1 MGIVI
6 SLLRLVLKRTFNNMN
21 LVIFTIVGLV
31 VTVSLVA
38 SVPLYAD
45 AIIEKLLR
53 TRLDTPSQTNRPP
66 GAIRIRHLEEK
77 TTPSRFDQFKAIDE
91 FVKSNAE
98 WVMDIPLASLVRYQ
112 ATDTHLLQ
120 GVGGTINTNPLAS
133 EAKYAYVAAMQDIEK
148 HIRMVEG
155 TGLPAGPSTD
165 GEVPII
171 LSIVAS
177 EELHMYPGER
187 YWYIGGDQFKPL
199 VVTLRVMGTWEA
211 TDPNN
216 STFWLYHPEVMY
228 NTLFT
233 TEPDLFTNVIPTL
246 DNQVHEYSWYM
257 VFDHNAIHSTNVD
270 RVRGGLQFMETRVA
284 TAMPNTKIDL
294 GPGDTLEEFSRRS
307 FFLRILLFALSVPLL
322 AVVLYYIGISL
333 GMVIE
338 RQRSEIAVFKSR
350 GASTLQIICLYFIE
364 GIINGGIALLLGPF
378 VGAGIAQ
385 LIGKTYGFLLFAD
398 RPPLPVTFT
407 EQVFQYSLIA
417 AVLAVLAGLIP
428 AVGAAR
434 HTIISYKQDVARST
448 RAPLWQRFFV
458 DVLLLAVAVYG
469 YQTLKNRQSILT
481 IGGAG
486 DVFIDPL
493 MLLIPSL
500 FIFALALVFLR
511 IFPLIT
517 AAAAR
522 ISSWIGGASVLL
534 ALRQIS
540 RTPGAY
546 SSLVLLLI
554 LTLALGAFSAS
565 AAHTM
570 DRNFTERVRYDT
582 PADLILYEAWDFD
595 EAQNAFLEPP
605 FSAHNVDGVQAAARV
620 RTFTAKPNIGRGVQ
634 KDLQVLAVDRADFAR
649 ISWWRKDFA
658 SRPLG
663 ALMNAL
669 SIHESAAVV
678 DPAFMQEFQVGP
690 GDTVTLAFNQNLVDF
705 RIVESAAY
713 FPTLYPDK
721 GHFFITNLDYL
732 NDQVGLAPYEVW
744 LQIDPEARSRDII
757 DRIEENGVKVIRI
770 KDSRTAIN
778 FGRLDPQRTGLF
790 GVLSIGF
797 MVAAILTVLGFFL
810 YSFLSFQRRLLQMG
824 ILRAIGLSSPQL
836 FVLLMFEQVFLIL
849 LGVAAGTGFGM
860 WTSSLFIPF
869 LQVSADQNG
878 QVPRFVVETAWTDL
892 QRIYIVLGIMLGF
905 GLLIMSGLL
914 RRMKV
919 YQAVKLGEQA

>member
-1 MGIVI
+1 MGIAI
-6 SLLRLVLKRTFNNMN
+6 SLLRLILKRTINNFN
-21 LVIFTIVGLV
+21 LVIFTIIGLIV
-31 VTVSLVA
+31 AVSLVA
-38 SVPLYAD
+38 SVPLYSD
-45 AIIEKLLR
+45 AIIERLLR
-53 TRLDTPSQTNRPP
+53 GRLDAPSATNRPP
-66 GAIRIRHLEEK
+66 GAVRIRHLEERA
-77 TTPSRFDQFKAIDE
+77 TPSRVDQFQAIDQ
-91 FVKSNAE
+91 FVINNAE
-98 WVMDIPLASLVRYQ
+98 WVMSLPLKSLVRYQ

-120 GVGGTINTNPLAS
+120 GVGGTVNTNPLAS

-148 HIRMVEG
+148 HIRVSEG
-155 TGLPAGPSTD
+155 TGLPTEPSSD

-171 LSIVAS
+171 LSLVAS

-187 YWYIGGDQFKPL
+187 YWYIGGDQFRPL
-199 VVTLRVMGTWEA
+199 VVTLKVVGTWEPIE
-211 TDPNN
+211 PNN

-233 TEPDLFTNVIPTL
+233 TEQELFNKVLPTL
-246 DNQVHEYSWYM
+246 ENRVHEYSWYM
-257 VFDHNAIHSTNVD
+257 VFDHNEIHSINVD
-270 RVRGGLQFMETRVA
+270 RVRGGLQFLETRVA

-294 GPGDTLEEFSRRS
+294 GPGDILEEFSRRS
-307 FFLRILLFALSVPLL
+307 FFLRILLFALSVPLI

-338 RQRSEIAVFKSR
+338 RQRAEIAVFKSR
-350 GASTLQIICLYFIE
+350 GASTLQIVFLYFIE
-364 GIINGGIALLLGPF
+364 GTINGGVALLIGPLA
-378 VGAGIAQ
+378 GAGIAQ

-398 RPPLPVTFT
+398 RPALPIQYT

-417 AVLAVLAGLIP
+417 AVLAVLCGLIP

-434 HTIISYKQDVARST
+434 HTIISYKQDVARQT
-448 RAPLWQRFFV
+448 RSPLWQRFFV
-458 DVLLLAVAVYG
+458 DFVLLAVAVYG

-481 IGGAG
+481 FGGTG
-486 DVFIDPL
+486 DIFVDPL

-517 AAAAR
+517 AVAAR
-522 ISSWIGGASVLL
+522 ISGWIGGASILL

-540 RTPGAY
+540 RTPGSY

-570 DRNFTERVRYDT
+570 DRNFTERVRYET
-582 PADLILYEAWDFD
+582 PADLVLYEAWDFD
-595 EAQNAFLEPP
+595 EPTNSFLEPP
-605 FSAHNVDGVQAAARV
+605 FSAHYVEGVNDAVRV
-620 RTFTAKPNIGRGVQ
+620 RTFTAKPNLGRGVQ
-634 KDLQVLAVDRADFAR
+634 KDVQVLGVDRGQFAS
-649 ISWWRKDFA
+649 IAWWRKDFA
-658 SRPLG
+658 PRSLG

-669 SIHESAAVV
+669 SIHESAAIAN
-678 DPAFMQEFQVGP
+678 PAFLQQYQVGL
-690 GDTVTLAFNQNLVDF
+690 GDTVSLAFGSNLVDV
-705 RIVESAAY
+705 RIVEVTDY
-713 FPTLYPDK
+713 FPTLYPEK
-721 GHFFITNLDYL
+721 GHFFVANLDYL
-732 NDQVGLAPYEVW
+732 HDQVGLAPYEVW
-744 LQIDPEARSRDII
+744 VDIQDEARSRDVI
-757 DRIEENGVKVIRI
+757 DAIETGGVKVVRI

-797 MVAAILTVLGFFL
+797 MVAAVLTVLGFFL

-869 LQVSADQNG
+869 LQVSAEATG
-878 QVPRFVVETAWTDL
+878 QVPKFVVETAWTDL
-892 QRIYIVLGIMLGF
+892 GRIYVVLGVMLGF
-905 GLLIMSGLL
+905 GLLIMVGLL